1 MAKRNFRYLGD
12 KQEPTGLVGPGIAE
26 LYDVYTELNKP
37 VRAYPGVLEITSDWD
52 GLGSLIPAGSSFG
65 VTYTFNGYY
74 ISDTFTTSIAFNGT
88 AQSNDFEDSVGAS
101 FTPGVDSATG
111 QSSYLLSNI
120 YRIRSGVGAGNNNQT
135 FDLELRDSS
144 NNLVHSKTFIILDGS
159 YTLTPVS
166 STINEGGT
174 PQWTLSYSGAP
185 PSQAIWYGFSGQ
197 SGVFGTIGVDDWP
210 AGTTLSGNVVS
221 SGSGSGSFTITGPN
235 PALDFTTE
243 GTETLQVKIAH
254 HGTYNFASY
263 YIGQSNINVN
273 DTSQDPT
280 ATITPSTNFNIN
292 EGSSQTFTVT
302 MTNYS
307 SGSVPYQI
315 ILSPEAEE
323 SDINVPVAGNIN
335 ISSSTGSISI
345 TATAD
350 GFTET
355 GQTETFYIQV
365 KHPNGSGTILATSG
379 TATINDTSTGT
390 PEPAGIDI
398 TSAFFEF
405 SNRAINS
412 DQYMGNTTD
421 YNGPYDVAEV
431 QQGNFSGSGRVY
443 LAHKATSPTTFYS
456 DAPIAAVQILSS
468 GGSVLQTWA
477 FNTSTGGSGSTWT
490 SINQQLSPYLTTGLP
505 VAPTN
510 MTAYSFSS
518 MSTASS
524 TSKFSFATS
533 TGSSYTGAA
542 DGIATP
548 TGAMPVGNGTI
559 TQSLGTY
566 YMYRETSGSTLNGV
580 VVCASPLYT
589 FSGGERIRIAHALTS
604 LSNNSQN
611 PDESLWVGVAS

>member
-12 KQEPTGLVGPGIAE
+12 KQEPTVTDGSGIAE
-26 LYDVYTELNKP
+26 LYDVYTELNQS
-37 VRAYPGVLEITSDWD
+37 VRAYPGVLQITSSWD
-52 GLGSLIPAGSSFG
+52 SATTIPAGSSFG
-65 VTYTFNGYY
+65 ATYTFSNYY
-74 ISDTFTTSIAFNGT
+74 IADSFTTSIAFNGS
-88 AQSNDFEDSVGAS
+88 AASSDFEDSVGS
-101 FTPGVDSATG
+101 TFSVGVDLATG
-111 QSSYLLSNI
+111 LASYSLFNI
-120 YRIRSGVGAGNNNQT
+120 YRIRSGVSASNNNQT

-144 NNLVHSKTFIILDGS
+144 NNLVHSKTLTIVDGS

-166 STINEGGT
+166 YTVNEGAA

-185 PSQAIWYGFSGQ
+185 PSQSIWYGFSGQ
-197 SGVFGTIGVDDWP
+197 PDVGGTVGVDDWQSSS
-210 AGTTLSGNVVS
+210 LSGTVTS
-221 SGSGSGSFTITGPN
+221 SSTGSGSATITAPLLAN
-235 PALDFTTE
+235 DFTTE
-243 GTETLQVKIAH
+243 GTETVQCKIAH
-254 HGTYNFASY
+254 HFTYNFASY
-263 YIGQSNINVN
+263 YLVASNINVN

-307 SGSVPYQI
+307 SGSVPYEI
-315 ILSPEAEE
+315 IMSPEAEE
-323 SDINVPVAGNIN
+323 SDINVPLVGNIN

-350 GFTET
+350 GYTET
-355 GQTETFYIQV
+355 GQSETFYVQV
-365 KHPNGSGTILATSG
+365 KHPNGSGVLLAQSG

-405 SNRAINS
+405 SNRAIASNT
-412 DQYMGNTTD
+412 YMGGSAD

-431 QQGNFSGSGRVY
+431 QQGSFSGSGRIY
-443 LAHKATSPTTFYS
+443 LAHKVTSPTTYYS
-456 DAPIAAVQILSS
+456 DAPIAAVQLLSS
-468 GGSVLQTWA
+468 SGSVLQTWA
-477 FNTSTGGSGSTWT
+477 FNTSTGGSGSTW
-490 SINQQLSPYLTTGLP
+490 SSLNQQLSPYLTTGLP

-510 MTAYSFSS
+510 MTSYSFTGMTTS
-518 MSTASS
+518 SS
-524 TSKFSFATS
+524 TGRFSWATS
-533 TGSSYTGAA
+533 TGSSFTGAA

-559 TQSLGTY
+559 AQSAGTY
-566 YMYRETSGSTLNGV
+566 FMYRETSGSTLNST
-580 VVCASPLYT
+580 VVCRSPLYT

-604 LSNNSQN
+604 NSANSQN